1 MEDIRLKGHFHIVYI
16 LKIIRYGL
24 ILCLVP
30 MVQALLDFDLESLYR
45 ALRQDAVIL
54 IAMAALGA
62 VLWRRVGFA
71 LTDKALVL
79 DTGILVR
86 RRVSFARRD
95 IAVLEQARPL
105 WLRIAGASRVTV
117 YMARGRGANKAT
129 FYLPRRQAAALAE
142 TLLPVNSEA
151 VLFAPT
157 RAERARLTMLSA
169 NIAATGALVLVSL
182 RQTRRILGAG
192 LEQKLNDLALG
203 QLAQVEKLLELVLPA
218 GAAWLVTLGFAL
230 WGVALFWSLLSTAGF
245 RVCRSGGV
253 ILAKGGHVNHTERR
267 IAAAAI
273 SACDVRLTPV
283 GRLLGRRAVY
293 LSAGSYR
300 GGDIPVLV
308 CKPGAAALVQAL
320 VPQFSP
326 APYAP
331 ELLAGRSLP
340 VFLWKGGASFA
351 FCAALMGVSL
361 WRMPR
366 FTPMLAL
373 PLLFCLG
380 LLLAGLEAW
389 ITEGV
394 WQAPNGTLAM
404 QFTRGYTRHTVY
416 LLTADFS
423 LTCRQTP
430 FSEGVGRCDLI
441 ARLPC
446 RAKVRVRQVKH
457 ARAVRLKLVP

>member
-16 LKIIRYGL
+16 LNIIRYGL

-30 MVQALLDFDLESLYR
+30 MVQALLNFDLESLHR

-218 GAAWLVTLGFAL
+218 GVAWLVTLGFAL

>member
-1 MEDIRLKGHFHIVYI
+1 
-16 LKIIRYGL
+16 
-24 ILCLVP
+24 
-30 MVQALLDFDLESLYR
+30 
-45 ALRQDAVIL
+45 
-54 IAMAALGA
+54 MAALGA

-79 DTGILVR
+79 DMGILVR
-86 RRVSFARRD
+86 RRASFARRD
-95 IAVLEQARPL
+95 IAVLEQDRPL
-105 WLRIAGASRVTV
+105 WLRLAGGSRVTV
-117 YMARGRGANKAT
+117 YMARGRGRNRAT

-157 RAERARLTMLSA
+157 RAERVRLTMLSA
-169 NIAATGALVLVSL
+169 NIAATAALVLVSL

-218 GAAWLVTLGFAL
+218 GVAWLVTLVFAL
-230 WGVALFWSLLSTAGF
+230 WGGALFASLLSTSGF
-245 RVCRSGGV
+245 KVCRSGGV
-253 ILAKGGHVNHTERR
+253 ILAKGGHVNHSERR
-267 IAAAAI
+267 IAVPAI
-273 SACDVRLTPV
+273 SACDVRLSPA

-308 CKPGAAALVQAL
+308 YKRGAEALVQAL
-320 VPQFSP
+320 VPQFAPPPYSP
-326 APYAP
+326 
-331 ELLAGRSLP
+331 EVLAGRSLP
-340 VFLWKGGASFA
+340 LFLWKGGAAFA
-351 FCAALMGVSL
+351 FFGALMGVSL
-361 WRMPR
+361 WKMPR
-366 FTPMLAL
+366 LTSLLAL
-373 PLLFCLG
+373 PLLLCLG

-389 ITEGV
+389 VTEGV
-394 WQAPNGTLAM
+394 WQTV
-404 QFTRGYTRHTVY
+404 QYTRGYTRHTVY
-416 LLTADFS
+416 LLTADLS

-430 FSEGVGRCDLI
+430 FSESVGRCDLI

-446 RAKVRVRQVKH
+446 RTRVKARAVKY